1 MVFILFI
8 EIFDLKDY
16 IDKLDYL
23 QVVNVFMGLGML
35 GDGNIKCG
43 FNFVWE
49 NFFKISLFNW
59 IDLELERVVILLLSI
74 VMIDNVVGIVVVVD
88 KI

>member
-1 MVFILFI
+1 
-8 EIFDLKDY
+8 
-16 IDKLDYL
+16 
-23 QVVNVFMGLGML
+23 MGLGML

-74 VMIDNVVGIVVVVD
+74 VIIDNVVGIVVVVD
-88 KI
+88 KIWIDYNVSIFIFGVGFGVYV